1 MAQTKL
7 AIDFLIWNHFKVDPR
22 IGSLALRSKAMEIT
36 RQESLSPKNSNLK
49 AQSSASYYVMKSGFI
64 LRLEEELN
72 AKNIP
77 LMVKANL
84 IDPKEIASLNQD
96 QANYRVAI
104 FRDEILEMDE
114 YQERVFGLCN

>member
-1 MAQTKL
+1 M
-7 AIDFLIWNHFKVDPR
+7 DPR
-22 IGSLALRSKAMEIT
+22 IGSLALRSKAMEISN
-36 RQESLSPKNSNLK
+36 QQSPPPQTPSQVGTN
-49 AQSSASYYVMKSGFI
+49 SASYYVMKNGFI
-64 LRLEEELN
+64 LRLEEKLS

-77 LMVKANL
+77 LLIKANL
-84 IDPKEIASLNQD
+84 IEPKEITALNQD

>member
-1 MAQTKL
+1 M
-7 AIDFLIWNHFKVDPR
+7 DPR
-22 IGSLALRSKAMEIT
+22 IGSLALRSKAMEISN
-36 RQESLSPKNSNLK
+36 QENYPPQNSIQISTNT
-49 AQSSASYYVMKSGFI
+49 ASYYVMKNGFI

-72 AKNIP
+72 SKNIP

-84 IDPKEIASLNQD
+84 IEPKEITALNQD